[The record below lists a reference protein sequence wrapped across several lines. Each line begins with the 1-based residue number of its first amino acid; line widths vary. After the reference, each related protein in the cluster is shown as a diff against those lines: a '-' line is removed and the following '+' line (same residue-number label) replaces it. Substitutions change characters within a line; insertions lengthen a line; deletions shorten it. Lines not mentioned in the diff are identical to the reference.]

1 MVVLHQLSQGYR
13 CGTCGDPWDG
23 VRENEAGGRFATG
36 QISRAYRQGAHINVT
51 IQLTANH
58 KGFFEFKLCPVN
70 DASVK
75 ATQVCLDQ
83 HVLSL
88 ADGSGTRYG
97 ITTAMG
103 SRDMTVAL
111 VLPADVTCTQ
121 CVLQWRYHAG
131 NSWGTNADDGVS
143 CVGCGPQEEFYGCAD
158 IQIVPPGEPVPTTIL
173 DGPNESGS
181 QGTSATSQQSWQS
194 QSGNN
199 AAAETGNSGN
209 TAGAS
214 GNGVSSVAVSRTTG
228 QLAVGS
234 GSGGSPVTVSG
245 GGNSGTVS
253 SGGNTSGPTS
263 VNGDNMVCQGV
274 RNSLDTWCQLNC
286 QRGYCPASHCSCTPG
301 QYTHANPQP
310 TTGCRGAGIYAD
322 LPGYNAWCRS
332 NCAQHYC
339 PSSLCVCT

>member
-1 MVVLHQLSQGYR
+1 MWRLGFNVPRNYQDHELYCGGLDHQKSQGYK
-13 CGTCGDPWDG
+13 CGICGDPWDG
-23 VRENEAGGRFATG
+23 VRENEAGGKYATG

-51 IQLTANH
+51 VQLTANH

-75 ATQVCLDQ
+75 ATQACLDQ

-97 ITTAMG
+97 ITSAMG

-131 NSWGTNADDGVS
+131 NNWGTNADDGVS

-181 QGTSATSQQSWQS
+181 QSS
-194 QSGNN
+194 NN
-199 AAAETGNSGN
+199 ANAENGN
-209 TAGAS
+209 
-214 GNGVSSVAVSRTTG
+214 
-228 QLAVGS
+228 
-234 GSGGSPVTVSG
+234 
-245 GGNSGTVS
+245 GGNSG
-253 SGGNTSGPTS
+253 SGGNTSGSTAP
-263 VNGDNMVCQGV
+263 NGVNMVCHGV
-274 RNSLDTWCQLNC
+274 RNSLDTWCQINC
-286 QRGYCPASHCSCTPG
+286 QRGNCPASHCSCTPG
-301 QYTHANPQP
+301 QNTHANPQP
-310 TTGCRGAGIYAD
+310 TGCRGAGIYANR
-322 LPGYNAWCRS
+322 PGYNDWCRT

-339 PSSLCVCT
+339 PSSICVCT